1 MNANSLASL
10 EGSILTPN
18 GWVTG
23 KVELAGSAI
32 SAIKGRTTAAGA
44 KPRGPFVLPGFI
56 DLHVHAGGGGD
67 WQGGEEGVRT
77 FVRYHTSCGT
87 TVIAPTT
94 AIGPVPVIEKSL
106 SAIASIAAVRL
117 PGEAVV
123 LGAHLEGPFI
133 NPLKPGAMEASLILE
148 GDAALARSWAEKFK
162 IVIATVAPEVP
173 GGHDVIKALA
183 ERGGRVQIG
192 HSVATPLMAEEAFH
206 CGCSGFTHLF
216 NAMSQM
222 EHRSPGV
229 AAYALAKGRFAEIIS
244 DLVHVDATVLLAA
257 YRAIPRLYAITDATA
272 AGMPDGTFEW
282 GGRRLIKKG
291 RRVTLEN
298 GTTLAGSA
306 ITMLDAFRN
315 LISLGLSLEQA
326 AEMTSARQA
335 EYLGLQDVGWIG
347 PGARACLIKL
357 DEDLRLQGVWV
368 DGESITPASECTVS
382 VISQA
387 RPELFSA
394 QARSEGGAYPM
405 RYVTTERRG
414 MSRKEPG
421 PRG

>member
-1 MNANSLASL
+1 MTASPLASP

-23 KVELAGSAI
+23 KVEFAGHAI
-32 SAIKGRTTAAGA
+32 SAIAGRMTPAGA
-44 KPRGPFVLPGFI
+44 KPKGPFVLPGFI
-56 DLHVHAGGGGD
+56 DLHVHGGGGGD
-67 WQGGEEGVRT
+67 WRGSEEGVRT
-77 FVRYHTSCGT
+77 LVRYHTSRGT

-94 AIGPVPVIEKSL
+94 TVGPVPVIEKSL
-106 SAIASIAAVRL
+106 SAITSIAEMRL

-133 NPLKPGAMEASLILE
+133 NPLKPGAMEPSLILD
-148 GDAALARSWAEKFK
+148 GDAGLATSWAEKYK

-173 GGHDVIKALA
+173 GGFDVIRALA
-183 ERGGRVQIG
+183 ERGCRVQIG
-192 HSVATPLMAEEAFH
+192 HSIATPLMTEEAFR

-216 NAMSQM
+216 NAMSQL

-229 AAYALAKGRFAEIIS
+229 AAYALAKARFAEIIS

-282 GGRRLIKKG
+282 GGHRVIKQG
-291 RRVTLEN
+291 QRITLEN

-326 AEMTSARQA
+326 VEMTSARQA
-335 EYLGLQDVGWIG
+335 EYLGLPDVGRIE
-347 PGARACLIKL
+347 PGARACLVKL
-357 DEDLRLQGVWV
+357 DEDLRLEGVWV
-368 DGESITPASECTVS
+368 NGESIAPAC
-382 VISQA
+382 
-387 RPELFSA
+387 
-394 QARSEGGAYPM
+394 
-405 RYVTTERRG
+405 
-414 MSRKEPG
+414 
-421 PRG
+421 